1 MLRRGFPLYVGG
13 ADPRKNLEMLV
24 RAWGVTPTFVRQG
37 RPLVICGHMPPD
49 RVEALVA
56 EARAAG
62 LREHELLMTGYVSD
76 LELAALYR
84 ACGAFVFPSF
94 YEGSGIPMLEA
105 MAFGVPVVAANAS
118 TTPEILG
125 DSELTFD
132 PHRRQRH
139 GPRDRS
145 RTGRRQGASAAQGPL
160 TRSRRTVQLGARR

>member
-1 MLRRGFPLYVGG
+1 
-13 ADPRKNLEMLV
+13 
-24 RAWGVTPTFVRQG
+24 
-37 RPLVICGHMPPD
+37 MPPD

-62 LREHELLMTGYVSD
+62 LEEQELLLTGYVSD

-132 PHRRQRH
+132 PHDTGDMAHVIARALVDDRARA
-139 GPRDRS
+139 RLKARS
-145 RTGRRQGASAAQGPL
+145 RARVGRFSWARVAAATIAGYERTLAAAPARGRRSAAVP
-160 TRSRRTVQLGARR
+160 ARGSAADL